1 MSRKQML
8 VWETFINHIKIL
20 RLKEIL
26 IKLNTFPLINNL
38 INQLKGSSL
47 ITSKINS
54 YQWTPPELIIRKNT
68 LNQIDAIYEIY
79 EIWKKKFFL
88 LKNWSEIKLI

>member
-54 YQWTPPELIIRKNT
+54 
-68 LNQIDAIYEIY
+68 
-79 EIWKKKFFL
+79 
-88 LKNWSEIKLI
+88 